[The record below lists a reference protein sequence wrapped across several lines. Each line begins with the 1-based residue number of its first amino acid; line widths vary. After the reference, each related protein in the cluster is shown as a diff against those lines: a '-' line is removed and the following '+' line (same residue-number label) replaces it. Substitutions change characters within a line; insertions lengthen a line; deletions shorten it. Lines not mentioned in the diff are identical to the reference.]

1 MSNLSP
7 VLVGGEALFDLISRD
22 VGSGLGGSRNFEKRA
37 GGSPFNIAV
46 GVRRLGVPV
55 AFVGKFGVDQFGEA
69 LVDFLKNESID
80 VTHVVR
86 ELGTKTTVA
95 FVAVDKESKPEFRF
109 YRDLAAD
116 ISLREDELTKVQP
129 GVFSIFH
136 CGGIVLAEEPSAS
149 AYASLADRF
158 VEKRIPVSLDPTV
171 RQSLISD
178 PDRYLSSLSKLIEKV
193 SILKVSDEEL
203 QFLTGTA
210 DFDEGVKAL
219 PAKEGALVFVTLGR
233 AGASVYRDG
242 AKLAHAPGFAVKA
255 VETTGCGDCFMSAV
269 LAQLAGKSIANL
281 AVIGSAELVS
291 LMRAANAAA
300 AIVATRVGAAE
311 ANPTRQEVEQFLAEH
326 CESLA
331 TTPSPHSI
339 PR

>member
-22 VGSGLGGSRNFEKRA
+22 VGSGLGDSRNFEKRP

-46 GVRRLGVPV
+46 GIQRLGVPV

-86 ELGTKTTVA
+86 EPGTKTTVA

-129 GVFSIFH
+129 SVFSIFH
-136 CGGIVLAEEPSAS
+136 FGGIVLAEEPSAS

-158 VEKRIPVSLDPTV
+158 VEEQIPVSLDPTV

-178 PDRYLSSLSKLIEKV
+178 PDRYRSFLRKMIEKV

-203 QFLTGTA
+203 QFLSGTT

-242 AKLAHAPGFAVKA
+242 TKLAHAPGFAVKA

-281 AVIGSAELVS
+281 AVIGSAEVAS

-311 ANPTRQEVEQFLAEH
+311 ANPTRQEVEQFLTEH
-326 CESLA
+326 
-331 TTPSPHSI
+331 
-339 PR
+339 